1 VSEKNLS
8 YAKKKMSVHFV
19 SKGRGV
25 TDFQRDRVP
34 VTDNVDSADV
44 EPFLAKTD
52 AACQTCGNAKGA
64 PASRSAEGDP
74 IGIPAVA

>member
-1 VSEKNLS
+1 
-8 YAKKKMSVHFV
+8 MSVHFV

-34 VTDNVDSADV
+34 VTDNVDSSDV

-52 AACQTCGNAKGA
+52 AACQTSGNTNGA
-64 PASRSAEGDP
+64 PASRSSK
-74 IGIPAVA
+74 

>member
-1 VSEKNLS
+1 VSKKNLS
-8 YAKKKMSVHFV
+8 YEQKKMSVHFV

-25 TDFQRDRVP
+25 TDFKRDRVP

-52 AACQTCGNAKGA
+52 AACQTCGNTKGA
-64 PASRSAEGDP
+64 PASRSAEDGS
-74 IGIPAVA
+74 IGIPDVA